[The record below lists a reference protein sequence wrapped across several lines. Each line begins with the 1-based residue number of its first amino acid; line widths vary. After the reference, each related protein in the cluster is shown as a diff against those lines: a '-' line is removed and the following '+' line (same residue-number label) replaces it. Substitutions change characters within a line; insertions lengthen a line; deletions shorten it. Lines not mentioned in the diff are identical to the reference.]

1 MKRNNGKMKKAMAGV
16 MATTMM
22 LSLAACGNKETAEV
36 PADENKAL
44 ANTDQAKN
52 GDLTDTIEDAM
63 GLSTNTDADKDETVY
78 VIADAKGKG
87 TKTIVDEW
95 LKNPDKKNTLD
106 DVSSLTDIENVK
118 GDETFEQNGDKV
130 TWEANGNPIYY
141 QGTTNQE
148 APVGVNVKYYMDDK
162 EVEPDD
168 IAGKSGK
175 VKIRFEYTNTA
186 KSGDVYT
193 PFVMATGLVL
203 DGSNFSNV
211 SVSNG
216 KVVSDGDKFIVVGM
230 GMPGLNESLDIDGLD
245 TTFPDYFEITADTSD
260 FELDMSV
267 TVASANFLGTDSDK
281 ELDID
286 DAIDEVDDLS
296 GQYSSGMDA
305 LVEGI
310 QEYTDGVGQVKD
322 GVDQLDS
329 GAASLQSGAKTLS
342 TSVTDKLVPGVDQV
356 ASGAGQV
363 SNGVSQV
370 SDGAATLSSGA
381 SQLQKG
387 VATAKTQVDTF
398 KDSVDGQQSSIQQLV
413 AGAAQLDEGVN
424 GNSAKNIPSIDE
436 KLLGSIPAN
445 YESMDA
451 ATQQQAGSAVA
462 ATVDAYMQ
470 SADEQ
475 AKIGSAIYTGVK
487 AADGSALTTGLVS
500 KEQVASDVGGAIKT
514 DIMAKVAEIQKA
526 AEEVK
531 ETPAA
536 VSNGTTAVMNDIAA
550 ELEANGVSAET
561 IAVIT
566 ADGNFQSQIGSEL
579 GTVYATAAS
588 DTLTS
593 LQTQL
598 GDPTVFASTN
608 ETVTAKIQA
617 ASNSAAAQAATDAAN
632 VAAVKA
638 TNLTLTSVRS
648 GVTASATNG
657 DLKTLKDGAAALDAG
672 VQALPN
678 GFTSISN
685 GLGQVSNALGEG
697 DSTTTI
703 GGGAKAV
710 ADGAATLSSS
720 VTNQLLP
727 GAQSLASGTGTLQVG
742 MITLK
747 TGANSLSSGAGQL
760 KSGTAELKSGVDTL
774 DSNSAALNDGAAE
787 LQDATQQILDKLD
800 SAESDATKLVD
811 NINEMKSAAS
821 AYQSFGGMNSD
832 MKGNV
837 KFVIKTAA
845 VTTDSKN

>member
-148 APVGVNVKYYMDDK
+148 VPVGVNVKYYMDDK

-322 GVDQLDS
+322 GADKLYDGADQVKS
-329 GAASLQSGAKTLS
+329 GA
-342 TSVTDKLVPGVDQV
+342 D
-356 ASGAGQV
+356 
-363 SNGVSQV
+363 QV
-370 SDGAATLSSGA
+370 SDGAASAYSGSTSLKNGLDTALSGSESLANGASSLSSGA
-381 SQLQKG
+381 SAVGGAVDQLATGSATAATGASRVSTGATNLKNGIDQYTAGTSAAATGSSALKDGVDQLSEGASQLNG
-387 VATAKTQVDTF
+387 VATYTAGVDSISTNLSALNSAMTQVTDGADSLATGSAQVYAGLQSLETQVGQLSTTLSTKYTKGVTQDTV
-398 KDSVDGQQSSIQQLV
+398 DSAMGVCVAKAEAYANAVKNTPEDLTDDGQAMEELKSAINTYSAYQTALKVNEVIT
-413 AGAAQLDEGVN
+413 AVN
-424 GNSAKNIPSIDE
+424 GGLTNEDGTSKISALIDGAKSVSEGATTLQTALETGDGTNPGVQPAIAALSKGAGELSNNSGTINNGITALSSGISDLSDGAS
-436 KLLGSIPAN
+436 KLNTGLS
-445 YESMDA
+445 
-451 ATQQQAGSAVA
+451 
-462 ATVDAYMQ
+462 
-470 SADEQ
+470 
-475 AKIGSAIYTGVK
+475 KIVSNNET
-487 AADGSALTTGLVS
+487 LTTG
-500 KEQVASDVGGAIKT
+500 ASDLSTGASQLST
-514 DIMAKVAEIQKA
+514 GLGTLNTGLSTLQSKA
-526 AEEVK
+526 PSLISGAQQ
-531 ETPAA
+531 
-536 VSNGTTAVMNDIAA
+536 VSNG
-550 ELEANGVSAET
+550 
-561 IAVIT
+561 
-566 ADGNFQSQIGSEL
+566 
-579 GTVYATAAS
+579 
-588 DTLTS
+588 
-593 LQTQL
+593 
-598 GDPTVFASTN
+598 ASTL
-608 ETVTAKIQA
+608 Q
-617 ASNSAAAQAATDAAN
+617 SG
-632 VAAVKA
+632 
-638 TNLTLTSVRS
+638 LTTLDT
-648 GVTASATNG
+648 GAGTLNTG
-657 DLKTLKDGAAALDAG
+657 LKTL
-672 VQALPN
+672 
-678 GFTSISN
+678 
-685 GLGQVSNALGEG
+685 
-697 DSTTTI
+697 
-703 GGGAKAV
+703 
-710 ADGAATLSSS
+710 SS
-720 VTNQLLP
+720 
-727 GAQSLASGTGTLQVG
+727 
-742 MITLK
+742 
-747 TGANSLSSGAGQL
+747 GANSLSSGAGQL

-821 AYQSFGGMNSD
+821 AYQSFGGINSD

>member
-322 GVDQLDS
+322 GAHQLDS

-445 YESMDA
+445 YESMDV

-475 AKIGSAIYTGVK
+475 AKIGSAVTKGI
-487 AADGSALTTGLVS
+487 VS
-500 KEQVASDVGGAIKT
+500 DEQVKSDVGGAIKT
-514 DIMAKVAEIQKA
+514 DIMKKVAEIQNA
-526 AEEVK
+526 AAGTYS
-531 ETPAA
+531 TPTA
-536 VSNGTTAVMNDIAA
+536 VSTGTTAVMNDIAT
-550 ELEANGVSAET
+550 ELAANGVSEET
-561 IAVIT
+561 IAAIT
-566 ADGNFQSQIGSEL
+566 ADGNFQTIIGNDL

-617 ASNSAAAQAATDAAN
+617 ASNSAATQAATDAAN

>member
-106 DVSSLTDIENVK
+106 DVSSLTDIENIK

-322 GVDQLDS
+322 GADKLYDGADQVKS
-329 GAASLQSGAKTLS
+329 GA
-342 TSVTDKLVPGVDQV
+342 D
-356 ASGAGQV
+356 
-363 SNGVSQV
+363 QV
-370 SDGAATLSSGA
+370 SDGAASAYSGSTSLKNGLDTALSGSESLANGASSLSSGA
-381 SQLQKG
+381 SAVGGAVDQLATGSATAATGASRVSTGATNLKNGIDQYTAGTSAAATGSSALKDGVDQLSEGASQLNG
-387 VATAKTQVDTF
+387 VATYTAGVDSISTNLSALNSAMTQVTDGADSLATGSAQVYAGLQSLETQVGQLSTTLSTKYTKGVTQDTV
-398 KDSVDGQQSSIQQLV
+398 DSAMGVCVAKAEAYANAVKNTPEDPTDDGQAMEEL
-413 AGAAQLDEGVN
+413 
-424 GNSAKNIPSIDE
+424 K
-436 KLLGSIPAN
+436 
-445 YESMDA
+445 
-451 ATQQQAGSAVA
+451 
-462 ATVDAYMQ
+462 
-470 SADEQ
+470 
-475 AKIGSAIYTGVK
+475 SAINTY
-487 AADGSALTTGLVS
+487 SAYQTAL
-500 KEQVASDVGGAIKT
+500 
-514 DIMAKVAEIQKA
+514 KVNE
-526 AEEVK
+526 
-531 ETPAA
+531 
-536 VSNGTTAVMNDIAA
+536 
-550 ELEANGVSAET
+550 
-561 IAVIT
+561 VIT
-566 ADGNFQSQIGSEL
+566 A
-579 GTVYATAAS
+579 V
-588 DTLTS
+588 
-593 LQTQL
+593 
-598 GDPTVFASTN
+598 
-608 ETVTAKIQA
+608 
-617 ASNSAAAQAATDAAN
+617 
-632 VAAVKA
+632 
-638 TNLTLTSVRS
+638 
-648 GVTASATNG
+648 NG
-657 DLKTLKDGAAALDAG
+657 
-672 VQALPN
+672 
-678 GFTSISN
+678 
-685 GLGQVSNALGEG
+685 GL
-697 DSTTTI
+697 
-703 GGGAKAV
+703 
-710 ADGAATLSSS
+710 
-720 VTNQLLP
+720 
-727 GAQSLASGTGTLQVG
+727 
-742 MITLK
+742 
-747 TGANSLSSGAGQL
+747 TGAILIQTTMIL
-760 KSGTAELKSGVDTL
+760 KHME
-774 DSNSAALNDGAAE
+774 E
-787 LQDATQQILDKLD
+787 
-800 SAESDATKLVD
+800 
-811 NINEMKSAAS
+811 
-821 AYQSFGGMNSD
+821 
-832 MKGNV
+832 
-837 KFVIKTAA
+837 
-845 VTTDSKN
+845 

>member
-106 DVSSLTDIENVK
+106 DVSSLTDIENIK

-267 TVASANFLGTDSDK
+267 TVASANFLETDSDK

-322 GVDQLDS
+322 GADKLYDGADQVKS
-329 GAASLQSGAKTLS
+329 GA
-342 TSVTDKLVPGVDQV
+342 D
-356 ASGAGQV
+356 
-363 SNGVSQV
+363 QV
-370 SDGAATLSSGA
+370 SDGAASAYSGSTSLKNGLDTALSGSESLANGASSLSSGASAVGGAVDQLATGSATAATGASRVSTGATNLKNGIDQYTAGTSAAATGSSALKDGVDQLSEGASQLNGVATYTAGVDSISTNLSALNSAMTQVTDGADSLATGSAQVYAGLQSLETQVGQLSTTLSTKYTKGVTQDTVDSAMGVCVAKAEAYANAVKNTPEDPTDDGQAMEELKSAINTYSAYQTALKVNEVITAVNGGLTNEDGTSKISALIDGAKSVSEGATTLQTALETGDGTNPGVQPAIAALSKGAGELSNNSGTINNGITALSSGISDLSDGASKLNTGLSKIVSNNETLTTGASDLSTGASQLSTGLGTLNTGLSTLQSKAPSLISGAQQVSNGASTLQSGLTTLDTGAGTLNTGLKTLSSGA
-381 SQLQKG
+381 
-387 VATAKTQVDTF
+387 KT
-398 KDSVDGQQSSIQQLV
+398 L
-413 AGAAQLDEGVN
+413 
-424 GNSAKNIPSIDE
+424 
-436 KLLGSIPAN
+436 
-445 YESMDA
+445 
-451 ATQQQAGSAVA
+451 
-462 ATVDAYMQ
+462 
-470 SADEQ
+470 
-475 AKIGSAIYTGVK
+475 
-487 AADGSALTTGLVS
+487 
-500 KEQVASDVGGAIKT
+500 
-514 DIMAKVAEIQKA
+514 
-526 AEEVK
+526 
-531 ETPAA
+531 
-536 VSNGTTAVMNDIAA
+536 
-550 ELEANGVSAET
+550 ANG
-561 IAVIT
+561 
-566 ADGNFQSQIGSEL
+566 
-579 GTVYATAAS
+579 
-588 DTLTS
+588 
-593 LQTQL
+593 
-598 GDPTVFASTN
+598 
-608 ETVTAKIQA
+608 
-617 ASNSAAAQAATDAAN
+617 
-632 VAAVKA
+632 
-638 TNLTLTSVRS
+638 
-648 GVTASATNG
+648 
-657 DLKTLKDGAAALDAG
+657 AG
-672 VQALPN
+672 
-678 GFTSISN
+678 
-685 GLGQVSNALGEG
+685 
-697 DSTTTI
+697 
-703 GGGAKAV
+703 
-710 ADGAATLSSS
+710 TLS
-720 VTNQLLP
+720 
-727 GAQSLASGTGTLQVG
+727 
-742 MITLK
+742 
-747 TGANSLSSGAGQL
+747 TGA
-760 KSGTAELKSGVDTL
+760 GTLKSGVDTL

>member
-322 GVDQLDS
+322 GAHQLDS

-462 ATVDAYMQ
+462 ATVNAYMQ

-475 AKIGSAIYTGVK
+475 AKIGSAVTAGIG
-487 AADGSALTTGLVS
+487 S

-514 DIMAKVAEIQKA
+514 DIMAKVAAIQNAA
-526 AEEVK
+526 AEAK
-531 ETPAA
+531 ATGTYSTPAA
-536 VSNGTTAVMNDIAA
+536 VSTGTTAVMTDIAA
-550 ELEANGVSAET
+550 ELEAKGVDPT
-561 IAVIT
+561 IIAAINS
-566 ADGNFQSQIGSEL
+566 DGNFQSKIGTEL

-617 ASNSAAAQAATDAAN
+617 ASNSAATQAATDAAN

>member
-322 GVDQLDS
+322 GAHQLDS

-462 ATVDAYMQ
+462 ATVNAYMQ

-475 AKIGSAIYTGVK
+475 AKIGSAVTAGIGT
-487 AADGSALTTGLVS
+487 D
-500 KEQVASDVGGAIKT
+500 EQVASDVGGAIKT
-514 DIMAKVAEIQKA
+514 DIMAKVAAIQNAAAEAKA
-526 AEEVK
+526 AGTYS
-531 ETPAA
+531 TPAA
-536 VSNGTTAVMNDIAA
+536 VSTGTTAVMNDIAA
-550 ELEANGVSAET
+550 ELAANGVSAET
-561 IAVIT
+561 IAAIT
-566 ADGNFQSQIGSEL
+566 TDGNFQSKIGAEL

-617 ASNSAAAQAATDAAN
+617 ASNSAATQAATDAAN

-760 KSGTAELKSGVDTL
+760 KSGTSELKSGVDTL
-774 DSNSAALNDGAAE
+774 NSNSAALNDGAAE

>member
-322 GVDQLDS
+322 GAHQLDS

-475 AKIGSAIYTGVK
+475 AKIGSAVTAGIGT
-487 AADGSALTTGLVS
+487 D
-500 KEQVASDVGGAIKT
+500 EQVKSDVSDAIKK
-514 DIMAKVAEIQKA
+514 DIMEKA
-526 AEEVK
+526 TGTYT
-531 ETPAA
+531 TPDA
-536 VSNGTTAVMNDIAA
+536 VSTGTNTVMNDIAA
-550 ELEANGVSAET
+550 ELEIKGVDPT
-561 IAVIT
+561 IIAAIT
-566 ADGNFQSQIGSEL
+566 SDEDFQSKIGNDL
-579 GTVYATAAS
+579 GTVYTTAANA
-588 DTLTS
+588 TLAS
-593 LQTQL
+593 LA
-598 GDPTVFASTN
+598 DPNVFASTN

-617 ASNSAAAQAATDAAN
+617 ASNSAATQAATDAAN

>member
-322 GVDQLDS
+322 GAHQLDS

-475 AKIGSAIYTGVK
+475 AKIGSAVTARIGT
-487 AADGSALTTGLVS
+487 D
-500 KEQVASDVGGAIKT
+500 EQVKSDVGDAIKK
-514 DIMAKVAEIQKA
+514 DIMEKA
-526 AEEVK
+526 TGTYT
-531 ETPAA
+531 TPVA
-536 VSNGTTAVMNDIAA
+536 VSTGTNTVMDDIAA
-550 ELEANGVSAET
+550 ELEAKEVNPT
-561 IAVIT
+561 IIAAIT
-566 ADGNFQSQIGSEL
+566 SDKDFQSKIGREL
-579 GTVYATAAS
+579 GKVYTTAAS
-588 DTLTS
+588 DILES
-593 LQTQL
+593 PADQA
-598 GDPTVFASTN
+598 VFVNTN

-617 ASNSAAAQAATDAAN
+617 ASNSAATQAATDAAN

-727 GAQSLASGTGTLQVG
+727 GAKSLASGTGTLQVG

>member
-322 GVDQLDS
+322 GAHQLDS

-363 SNGVSQV
+363 SSGVSQV

-462 ATVDAYMQ
+462 ATVNAYMQ

-475 AKIGSAIYTGVK
+475 AKIGSAVTAGIGT
-487 AADGSALTTGLVS
+487 D
-500 KEQVASDVGGAIKT
+500 EQVASDVGGAIKT
-514 DIMAKVAEIQKA
+514 DIAKVAEIQKA

-550 ELEANGVSAET
+550 ELAANGVSTET
-561 IAVIT
+561 IAAIT
-566 ADGNFQSQIGSEL
+566 ADGNFQSKIGSEL

-617 ASNSAAAQAATDAAN
+617 ASNSAVAQAATDAAN

>member
-22 LSLAACGNKETAEV
+22 FSLAACGNKETAEV

-106 DVSSLTDIENVK
+106 DVSSLTDIENIK

-322 GVDQLDS
+322 GAHQLDS

-381 SQLQKG
+381 SQLRKG

-462 ATVDAYMQ
+462 ATVNAYMQ

-475 AKIGSAIYTGVK
+475 AKIGSAVTAGIG
-487 AADGSALTTGLVS
+487 S

-514 DIMAKVAEIQKA
+514 DIMAKVAEIQNAATEAKA
-526 AEEVK
+526 AGTYS
-531 ETPAA
+531 TPAA
-536 VSNGTTAVMNDIAA
+536 VSTGTTAVMNDIAA
-550 ELEANGVSAET
+550 ELAANGVSAET
-561 IAVIT
+561 IAAIT
-566 ADGNFQSQIGSEL
+566 ADGNFRYTIGSEL

-747 TGANSLSSGAGQL
+747 TGANSLASGAGQL

>member
-322 GVDQLDS
+322 GAHQLDS

-462 ATVDAYMQ
+462 ATVNAYMQ

-475 AKIGSAIYTGVK
+475 AKIGSAVTAGIG
-487 AADGSALTTGLVS
+487 S

-514 DIMAKVAEIQKA
+514 DIMAKVAAIQNAAAEAKA
-526 AEEVK
+526 AGTYS
-531 ETPAA
+531 TPAA
-536 VSNGTTAVMNDIAA
+536 VSTGTTAVMTDIAA
-550 ELEANGVSAET
+550 ELEAKGVDPT
-561 IAVIT
+561 IIAAINS
-566 ADGNFQSQIGSEL
+566 DGNFQSKIGTEL

-617 ASNSAAAQAATDAAN
+617 ASNSAATQAATDAAN